1 MTSCRYIQ
9 PGYLMLDASLDLQPA
24 SYWIIKNN
32 VNMDNMDEETFH
44 EIVCDELEHS
54 IKYCHHDRVAYNWWT
69 RPMHLTLD
77 DWYSTFSFFFF
88 NCYIK
93 YCNLFQCFSL
103 FVLIFVR
110 ICSRPAVQNPNK
122 LKLLR
127 FTNYRQKFSWLSID
141 RSSVHWLIF
150 KKTLMH

>member
-77 DWYSTFSFFFF
+77 DWYSTFSLFSSIAISSIAICF
-88 NCYIK
+88 NVSHGS
-93 YCNLFQCFSL
+93 SL
-103 FVLIFVR
+103 FLWGYVLD
-110 ICSRPAVQNPNK
+110 
-122 LKLLR
+122 LLSKTQ
-127 FTNYRQKFSWLSID
+127 TNWNYSDLPTIDRNFHDSSID